1 MFGFYRAT
9 YTPKCHPRHQAA
21 RQNSLRP
28 LRAQILC
35 GALFCGIV
43 TLSLTSS
50 AQQSHA
56 QQQSPKDSKQG
67 STPSSSIEN
76 GKRLYANDGCYE
88 CHGRAAQ
95 GALSSG
101 PRIGP
106 SPVALGFFVA
116 YIRHPSGQ
124 MPPYTEKV
132 ISDAELNDI
141 HQYLKSLPPAPALQ
155 GIPILNSGK

>member
-1 MFGFYRAT
+1 MFGFFRAA
-9 YTPKCHPRHQAA
+9 KCHPRHQAA
-21 RQNSLRP
+21 RKNSQRP
-28 LRAQILC
+28 VRAQILC
-35 GALFCGIV
+35 GALFCAIV
-43 TLSLTSS
+43 TFSLTSL
-50 AQQSHA
+50 AQQSHT
-56 QQQSPKDSKQG
+56 QQQSPKDSKEG
-67 STPSSSIEN
+67 SAPSSSIEN
-76 GKRLYANDGCYE
+76 GQRLYTNDGCYE

-106 SPVALGFFVA
+106 QPAALGFFIS

-141 HQYLKSLPPAPALQ
+141 HEYLKSLPPDPTLQ
-155 GIPILNSGK
+155 SIPILNSGK

>member
-1 MFGFYRAT
+1 MFGFIRAIDT
-9 YTPKCHPRHQAA
+9 RKCHPSHQAA

-35 GALFCGIV
+35 GLFCAIV
-43 TLSLTSS
+43 GLSLPSL
-50 AQQSHA
+50 AQQSGA
-56 QQQSPKDSKQG
+56 QHSPKDSKEPNATSA
-67 STPSSSIEN
+67 STEN
-76 GKRLYANDGCYE
+76 GKRLYTNDGCYE
-88 CHGRAAQ
+88 CHGRAGQ

-106 SPVALGFFVA
+106 NAPALGFFVA

-132 ISDAELNDI
+132 ISDAELKDI
-141 HQYLKSLPPAPALQ
+141 YEYLKSLPPAPALQ
-155 GIPILNSGK
+155 SIPILNSGK

>member
-1 MFGFYRAT
+1 MFGFIRAIDT
-9 YTPKCHPRHQAA
+9 LKCHPPQQAA

-28 LRAQILC
+28 LPAQILC
-35 GALFCGIV
+35 GALFCAIV
-43 TLSLTSS
+43 GLSLPSLT
-50 AQQSHA
+50 QQSGV
-56 QQQSPKDSKQG
+56 PKDSKQANAT
-67 STPSSSIEN
+67 SASIEN
-76 GKRLYANDGCYE
+76 GKRLYTNDGCYE
-88 CHGRAAQ
+88 CHGRAGQ

-106 SPVALGFFVA
+106 NAPALSFFVA

-141 HQYLKSLPPAPALQ
+141 YDYLKSLPPAPALQ
-155 GIPILNSGK
+155 SIPILNSGK

>member
-1 MFGFYRAT
+1 MFGFIRAIDT
-9 YTPKCHPRHQAA
+9 LKCHPSQQTT

-28 LRAQILC
+28 LPAQILC
-35 GALFCGIV
+35 AALFCAIV
-43 TLSLTSS
+43 GLSLPSLT
-50 AQQSHA
+50 QQSGA
-56 QQQSPKDSKQG
+56 QQSPKDSKQANAT
-67 STPSSSIEN
+67 SASIEN
-76 GKRLYANDGCYE
+76 GNRLYTNDGCYE
-88 CHGRAAQ
+88 CHGRAGQ

-106 SPVALGFFVA
+106 NAPALVFFVA

-141 HQYLKSLPPAPALQ
+141 YDYLKSLPPAPALQ
-155 GIPILNSGK
+155 SIPILNSGK